1 MLLRQIE
8 DALNAFAIYSSW
20 AVESCGGLLWGQWK
34 ACVSELAQV
43 MPSTAGLYP
52 RTAPMGWHSTAL
64 LRTAFP
70 GLEAGRRCLS
80 AQSAGAHV
88 PVLVTAAVAMFN
100 MEGGSFYQASPAGCP
115 WSHQT
120 CHLSHSTG
128 LVQAKTHVLH
138 IMPFLLHFPLGS
150 APTTAVSTTNLGV
163 HHIFALKLIIAAPQ
177 TVPEGWGKAAAKPRT
192 PLLPVPAFPG
202 YRHWGEC
209 VWPPG

>member
-1 MLLRQIE
+1 MLLLFIP
-8 DALNAFAIYSSW
+8 L
-20 AVESCGGLLWGQWK
+20 GQWK
-34 ACVSELAQV
+34 AVEVFCEASGKPVFQSWHRWCPAQQGFT
-43 MPSTAGLYP
+43 PGQLQWGDTAQLFLGQPFL
-52 RTAPMGWHSTAL
+52 GWRLGEGASL
-64 LRTAFP
+64 LSLLGP
-70 GLEAGRRCLS
+70 
-80 AQSAGAHV
+80 HV